1 MHGDEEAN
9 AKADGSSSLPKHLRK
24 SVRMWPRQQNSRTK
38 LDGAQVTAGLALSGY
53 RRVPINHL
61 AAGRMIRRG
70 PQASRLENVPE
81 TASFEQLNIK
91 LGVD

>member
-70 PQASRLENVPE
+70 RRHHGWKMFL
-81 TASFEQLNIK
+81 K
-91 LGVD
+91 LLHSSN